1 MATVMN
7 REGALLSVVQ
17 VRSKVCW
24 KNAAEAARVYV
35 QQTRRC
41 LFLVENA
48 AAARVSVSTLLSN
61 VHGTAT
67 RGVTSSVITCGV

>member
-7 REGALLSVVQ
+7 REGALLSAVQ
-17 VRSKVCW
+17 VRSKVCS
-24 KNAAEAARVYV
+24 KNAAEAGRVYV

-48 AAARVSVSTLLSN
+48 TAAHVSVSTLLSN
-61 VHGTAT
+61 VDGTAT
-67 RGVTSSVITCGV
+67 RGVTYSVITCAV